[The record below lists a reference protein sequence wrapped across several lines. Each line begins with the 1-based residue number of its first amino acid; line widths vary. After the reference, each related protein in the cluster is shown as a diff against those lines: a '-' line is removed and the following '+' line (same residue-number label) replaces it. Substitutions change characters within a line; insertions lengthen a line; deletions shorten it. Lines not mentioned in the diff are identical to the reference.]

1 MEKEEENTLILIEED
16 VLSNKDA
23 YDYNVCFMWLFD
35 NYWVF
40 EDETKLRKLSSW
52 TRNNNR
58 VVRTQIRT
66 YSYNEKGLYLDNN
79 NL

>member
-1 MEKEEENTLILIEED
+1 MVFRSDWI
-16 VLSNKDA
+16 VLKTGP
-23 YDYNVCFMWLFD
+23 DYKC
-35 NYWVF
+35 
-40 EDETKLRKLSSW
+40 LSSW

-79 NL
+79 IIFRYVGDNAAEF